1 MPWALNREPAETEPE
16 RGDERFPPKTPR
28 FAVFLRLKGG
38 NPSLKREEKERQVA
52 WLHEELKTAKALF
65 LTDFQGL
72 SVAEMNAL
80 RSELRTRGIKFKV
93 LKNTLARRA
102 YEDTEVSVVGP
113 NLAGPR
119 AAAWTDKEDTVPTMA
134 KVLIDFAKTHQNLG
148 LIGGMLKGKTVSP
161 SEMDILSKLPS
172 REELLGRLLGQMMAP
187 VSAFVN
193 VLAAVPRS
201 FLNVLKA
208 IEEQKASS
216 S

>member
-1 MPWALNREPAETEPE
+1 M
-16 RGDERFPPKTPR
+16 
-28 FAVFLRLKGG
+28 
-38 NPSLKREEKERQVA
+38 KREEKEKQIA
-52 WLHEELKTAKALF
+52 WLHEELKSAKALF

-80 RSELRTRGIKFKV
+80 RSELRNRGIKFKV
-93 LKNTLARRA
+93 LKNTLARLA
-102 YEDTEVSVVGP
+102 YKDTDVAVLGP
-113 NLAGPR
+113 DLAGPR
-119 AAAWTDKEDTVPTMA
+119 AAAWTDSDDTVPVMA
-134 KVLIDFAKTHQNLG
+134 KVLSDFAKTHQNLG
-148 LIGGMLKGKTVSP
+148 LIRGMLKGKLVHP
-161 SEMDILSKLPS
+161 SDMETLSKLPS

-193 VLAAVPRS
+193 VIAAVPRS